1 MLDLNMRRATHID
14 LLACKHRRPLS
25 ASFLAAALF
34 LPFAFLPNMAHA
46 QASPEAKGLRT
57 LGVIKSINDG
67 TVTVTADTGEEV
79 TATLQPDTRIL
90 RVAPDQ
96 KDLKN
101 ATPLK
106 AEDLQ
111 AGDRVLVRGLP
122 LTGAKTIK
130 AVSVIVMKQADVSA
144 RQDRERDDWQKRGV
158 GGLVKA
164 VDAAAG
170 TITISAG
177 VAAPGAPAKQ
187 LVIHTSKD
195 TTLRRYP
202 PNSIRYEDT
211 KPAPFDQI
219 KVGDQVRARGTRSGD
234 GNELKADEVIS
245 GSFRNIA
252 GTVISVDAST
262 STITVQDLVA
272 KKPATVKVSSST
284 VLKKLP
290 PEIATRIA
298 ARFKGGAAGGGAQ
311 AGASGGGQRAAWQG
325 AAGGG
330 PAGGGASS
338 GPPDLQRFLSR
349 LPSSELADLKK
360 GDALM
365 IVSTDP
371 GEGSNGEAITVLAG
385 VEPILTAAPS
395 VSLLSAWSLSSSA
408 AEGGGAQ

>member
-1 MLDLNMRRATHID
+1 MLDLSMRRFHLC
-14 LLACKHRRPLS
+14 LLACNIRQGRSELVRLL
-25 ASFLAAALF
+25 AGTFLLLTTF
-34 LPFAFLPNMAHA
+34 VFAHA

-57 LGVIKSINDG
+57 LGVIKTIANG
-67 TVTVTADTGEEV
+67 TVTVTSDAGEEV
-79 TATLQPDTRIL
+79 TASLQPDTRIL
-90 RVAPDQ
+90 RVAPGQ
-96 KDLKN
+96 KDLKD

-106 AEDLQ
+106 VEDLQ

-122 LTGAKTIK
+122 LTDGKGIK
-130 AVSVIVMKQADVSA
+130 AVQVIVMKQADVSA

-164 VDAAAG
+164 VDAEAG
-170 TITISAG
+170 TIAISGG
-177 VAAPGAPAKQ
+177 VASPGTPAKQ
-187 LVIHTSKD
+187 LVIHTTKD
-195 TTLRRYP
+195 TILRRYP
-202 PNSIRYEDT
+202 ANSIRYEDT

-219 KVGDQVRARGTRSGD
+219 KVGDQVRARGTRSED
-234 GNELKADEVIS
+234 GTELKAEEVIS

-252 GTVISVDAST
+252 GTVIAVDPSAG
-262 STITVQDLVA
+262 TITVQDLVA

-284 VLKKLP
+284 TLKKLP

-298 ARFKGGAAGGGAQ
+298 ARLKGGAASG
-311 AGASGGGQRAAWQG
+311 GASGGPGSAGQRPSGQMAT
-325 AAGGG
+325 GGG
-330 PAGGGASS
+330 QPGGGASA

-349 LPSSELADLKK
+349 LPSSELNDLKK

-371 GEGSNGEAITVLAG
+371 GDGSKGEAITVLAG

-408 AEGGGAQ
+408 GDGGGAQ